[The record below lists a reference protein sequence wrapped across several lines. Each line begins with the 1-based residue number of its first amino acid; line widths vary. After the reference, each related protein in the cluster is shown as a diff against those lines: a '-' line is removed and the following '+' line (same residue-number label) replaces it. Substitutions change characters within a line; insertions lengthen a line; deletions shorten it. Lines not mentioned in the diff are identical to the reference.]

1 MQNKN
6 KEDLVEST
14 GVVPA
19 KYLLKVKLENF
30 HNFRMPK
37 LGEIMHTLVCEDFGV
52 FIVGRVDN
60 RFLA

>member
-1 MQNKN
+1 MIMPKIVSKSYGSHVLETTLAQHRKK

-19 KYLLKVKLENF
+19 KYLPNVKLENF

-37 LGEIMHTLVCEDFGV
+37 LE
-52 FIVGRVDN
+52 
-60 RFLA
+60 